1 MKPIS
6 HTTFFNTFP
15 LDSSLSYVQP
25 GDKRFV
31 TDDLYVIQS
40 LHRQSYRHHHDWNEA
55 SYHHIRNFVGPMPM
69 YKYIPCYKLMSV
81 SFNDGRIN
89 ADLHEQ
95 CLASFTP
102 NAWLSYKR
110 SPMKDFATELMSCK
124 EDAHYGSRGYDWLCD
139 ALYYKAKPLEMHYL
153 DGRLKSGFKNHL
165 KRRAKGFANNSF
177 ATKIMLKTLE
187 DHIRNE
193 YPESISG
200 THDLFHMPTTEIVE
214 KMNEFLEDIYP
225 RVNFCFSTEAI
236 DFQNHLDSNMISGT
250 RRWHVKG
257 LDLTRLG
264 YDMDNHSHNW
274 LLGNEIM
281 IDGSVYDSSTV
292 EITHCAECGTKS
304 VVDTTRDGLCV
315 DCLGTTYRVHNYSH
329 RVEESLGFDKRN
341 KSTTEPYLGIE
352 IEYQVDKRKEGRLYV
367 GDNLYNHSLMKE
379 DGSIRNGFEIVSR
392 PASYAQ
398 HMLRYTS
405 FLDGLPE
412 WIHPHQ
418 SCGMHVHISRTA
430 LSQMG
435 AGKLVEFMNRDDNE
449 KFIRLIAGRKSTS
462 YQRANE
468 TYDIK
473 KPYKVIK
480 GDDHADRYNY
490 VNLQNKKT
498 IELRIFAS
506 PKNTNEFK
514 VRMQFVKAMIGY
526 CQPAALTGTL
536 KEQTSFGSFIT
547 WLENTK
553 KEFKELHTYVK
564 ESALCA

>member
-15 LDSSLSYVQP
+15 LDSELSYVQP
-25 GDKRFV
+25 GDKKFI

-40 LHRQSYRHHHDWNEA
+40 TQKQRYHHHHDWNEA
-55 SYHHIRNFVGPMPM
+55 SYHHIRNFIGPMPQ
-69 YKYIPCYKLMSV
+69 YKYIPCYKLMSIP
-81 SFNDGRIN
+81 FNDMRMNGG
-89 ADLHEQ
+89 LHEQ
-95 CLASFTP
+95 CLAAFTQEQ
-102 NAWLSYKR
+102 WLTYRRTPVKE
-110 SPMKDFATELMSCK
+110 FAVELMSSK
-124 EDAHYGSRGYDWLCD
+124 NDTSYGSRSYDWLCD

-177 ATKIMLKTLE
+177 ATKIMLKTLQ
-187 DHIRNE
+187 D
-193 YPESISG
+193 SITSVANDSSQA
-200 THDLFHMPTTEIVE
+200 DLFIMSTKNLVE
-214 KMNEFLEDIYP
+214 KMNDFLENIYP
-225 RVNFCFSTEAI
+225 RVNYCFSTYTV

-250 RRWHVKG
+250 RKWHIKG
-257 LDLTRLG
+257 LDLSALG
-264 YDMDNHSHNW
+264 YEMDNHSHNW
-274 LLGNEIM
+274 LLDNEIM

-292 EITHCAECGTKS
+292 EITHCTECNTKS

-315 DCLGTTYRVHNYSH
+315 DCLGTTYRVHNYTH

-352 IEYQVDKRKEGRLYV
+352 IEYQVEKRKEARLYV

-398 HMLRYTS
+398 HMLKYTS

-435 AGKLVEFMNRDDNE
+435 AGKLVEFMNRDDNK
-449 KFIRLIAGRKSTS
+449 KFIKLIAGRDPTN
-462 YQRANE
+462 YQRQDVS
-468 TYDIK
+468 YDIK
-473 KPYKVIK
+473 KPFKVHM
-480 GDDHADRYNY
+480 GSDGADRYNFI
-490 VNLQNKKT
+490 NLQNKKT

-514 VRMQFVKAMIGY
+514 VRMQFVKAMISY

-536 KEQTSFGSFIT
+536 KEQTSFSSFIT

>member
-31 TDDLYVIQS
+31 TDNLYVIQS
-40 LHRQSYRHHHDWNEA
+40 TQKQRYNYTNYHWDVD
-55 SYHHIRNFVGPMPM
+55 SYHHRRNFVGPMPQ
-69 YKYIPCYKLMSV
+69 YEYIPCYKLMSIAY
-81 SFNDGRIN
+81 NDMRIN
-89 ADLHEQ
+89 GDLHEQ
-95 CLASFTP
+95 CLAAFTQEQ
-102 NAWLSYKR
+102 WLTYRRTPIKE
-110 SPMKDFATELMSCK
+110 FAVDLMSCK
-124 EDAHYGSRGYDWLCD
+124 SDTSYGSRSYDWLCD
-139 ALYYKAKPLEMHYL
+139 ALYYKANPLQMHYR

-165 KRRAKGFANNSF
+165 RRRAKGFANNSF
-177 ATKIMLKTLE
+177 ATKIMLKTLQ
-187 DHIRNE
+187 D
-193 YPESISG
+193 SITSQANDSSQA
-200 THDLFHMPTTEIVE
+200 DLFIMSTRDLVE
-214 KMNEFLEDIYP
+214 KMNDFLGNIYP
-225 RVNFCFSTEAI
+225 KVNYCFSTYTI
-236 DFQNHLDSNMISGT
+236 DFHNHLNSNMISGT
-250 RRWHVKG
+250 RQYHIKG
-257 LDLTRLG
+257 LDLSELG
-264 YDMDNHSHNW
+264 YTLDNHSQNW
-274 LLGNEIM
+274 LLNNEIM

-292 EITHCAECGTKS
+292 EITHCTECGTKS

-315 DCLGTTYRVHNYSH
+315 DCLGMTYRVHNYTH

-341 KSTTEPYLGIE
+341 KSTREPYLGIE

-367 GDNLYNHSLMKE
+367 GDTLYNHSLMKE

-398 HMLRYTS
+398 HILKYTS

-435 AGKLVEFMNRDDNE
+435 AGKLVEFMNRDDNK
-449 KFIRLIAGRKSTS
+449 KFIKLIAGRDPTN
-462 YQRANE
+462 YQRQDE
-468 TYDIK
+468 SYDIK
-473 KPYKVIK
+473 KPFKIHK
-480 GDDHADRYNY
+480 GSDGADRYNFI
-490 VNLQNKKT
+490 NLQNKKT

-506 PKNTNEFK
+506 PKNTNEFRI
-514 VRMQFVKAMIGY
+514 RMQFVKAMISY

-536 KEQTSFGSFIT
+536 KEQTSFSSFIT

>member
-15 LDSSLSYVQP
+15 LSSSLSYVQP
-25 GDKRFV
+25 GDKKFV

-40 LHRQSYRHHHDWNEA
+40 TQQQTYHHSYYWDVD
-55 SYHHIRNFVGPMPM
+55 SYHHRKNFVGPIPQ
-69 YKYIPCYKLMSV
+69 YKHIPCYKLMSV
-81 SFNDGRIN
+81 SQNVERKA
-89 ADLHEQ
+89 ADMNET
-95 CLASFTP
+95 CLASFSQTQWLKYRRTP
-102 NAWLSYKR
+102 IALYAV
-110 SPMKDFATELMSCK
+110 DLMSCK
-124 EDAHYGSRGYDWLCD
+124 DDASYGSRSCDWLCD

-165 KRRAKGFANNSF
+165 KRRGKGFANNSF
-177 ATKIMLKTLE
+177 ATKIMLKTLQ
-187 DHIRNE
+187 D
-193 YPESISG
+193 SITSVANDSSQA
-200 THDLFHMPTTEIVE
+200 DLFIMSTSNIVE
-214 KMNEFLEDIYP
+214 EMNEFIDNIYP
-225 RVNFCFSTEAI
+225 RINYCFSTYTI

-250 RRWHVKG
+250 RKWHIKG
-257 LDLTRLG
+257 LDLSEVG
-264 YDMDNHSHNW
+264 YTWDNNSHNW
-274 LLGNEIM
+274 LLNNEIM

-292 EITHCAECGTKS
+292 EITHCTECSTKS

-315 DCLGTTYRVHNYSH
+315 DCLGMTYRVHNYTH
-329 RVEESLGFDKRN
+329 RVEETLGFDKRN

-430 LSQMG
+430 LSQLG
-435 AGKLVEFMNRDDNE
+435 AGKLVEFMNRDDNK
-449 KFIRLIAGRKSTS
+449 KFIQLVAGRKSTN
-462 YQRANE
+462 YQRADDS
-468 TYDIK
+468 YDIK
-473 KPYKVIK
+473 KPYLIK
-480 GDDHADRYNY
+480 EGRDHADRYNFI
-490 VNLQNKKT
+490 NLNNKKT

-514 VRMQFVKAMIGY
+514 VRMQFVKAMISY

-536 KEQTSFGSFIT
+536 KEQTSFSSFIT

>member
-15 LDSSLSYVQP
+15 LNSSLSYVQP
-25 GDKRFV
+25 GDKKFV

-40 LHRQSYRHHHDWNEA
+40 TQQQTYHHSYYWDVD
-55 SYHHIRNFVGPMPM
+55 SYHHRKNFVGPIPQ

-81 SFNDGRIN
+81 SQNVERKA
-89 ADLHEQ
+89 ADMNET
-95 CLASFTP
+95 CLASFSQTQWLKYRRTP
-102 NAWLSYKR
+102 IALYAV
-110 SPMKDFATELMSCK
+110 DLMSCK
-124 EDAHYGSRGYDWLCD
+124 DDASYGSRSCDWLCD

-165 KRRAKGFANNSF
+165 KRRGKGFANNSF
-177 ATKIMLKTLE
+177 ATKIMLKTLQ
-187 DHIRNE
+187 D
-193 YPESISG
+193 SITSVANDSSQA
-200 THDLFHMPTTEIVE
+200 DLFIMSTSNIVE
-214 KMNEFLEDIYP
+214 EMNEFIDNIYP
-225 RVNFCFSTEAI
+225 RINYCFSTYTI

-250 RRWHVKG
+250 RKWHIKG
-257 LDLTRLG
+257 LDLSEVG
-264 YDMDNHSHNW
+264 YTWDNNSHNW
-274 LLGNEIM
+274 LLNNEIM

-292 EITHCAECGTKS
+292 EITHCADCGTKS
-304 VVDTTRDGLCV
+304 VVNTIRDGLCV
-315 DCLGTTYRVHNYSH
+315 DCLGMTYRVHNYTH
-329 RVEESLGFDKRN
+329 RVEETLGFDKRN

-398 HMLRYTS
+398 HILRYTS

-430 LSQMG
+430 LSQLG
-435 AGKLVEFMNRDDNE
+435 AGKLVEFMNRDDNK
-449 KFIRLIAGRKSTS
+449 KFIQLVAGRKSTN
-462 YQRANE
+462 YQRADDS
-468 TYDIK
+468 YDIK
-473 KPYKVIK
+473 KPYLIK
-480 GDDHADRYNY
+480 EGRDHADRYNFI
-490 VNLQNKKT
+490 NLNNKKT

-514 VRMQFVKAMIGY
+514 VRMQFVKAMISY

-536 KEQTSFGSFIT
+536 KEQTSFSSFIT

>member
-15 LDSSLSYVQP
+15 LDSPSSYVQP
-25 GDKRFV
+25 GDKKFV

-40 LHRQSYRHHHDWNEA
+40 VHKQNYHYTGYHWDED
-55 SYHHIRNFVGPMPM
+55 SYHHRRNFVGPMPQ
-69 YKYIPCYKLMSV
+69 YQYIPCYKLMSIAF
-81 SFNDGRIN
+81 SDMRMDGG
-89 ADLHEQ
+89 LHEQ
-95 CLASFTP
+95 CLAAFTQEQ
-102 NAWLSYKR
+102 WLTYKR
-110 SPMKDFATELMSCK
+110 TPIKEFAVDLMSCK
-124 EDAHYGSRGYDWLCD
+124 EDASYGSRSYDWLCD
-139 ALYYKAKPLEMHYL
+139 ALYYKANPLQMHYR

-165 KRRAKGFANNSF
+165 KRRAKGFAHNSF
-177 ATKIMLKTLE
+177 ATKIMLKTLQ
-187 DHIRNE
+187 D
-193 YPESISG
+193 SITSIANDSSQA
-200 THDLFHMPTTEIVE
+200 DLFIMSTKNLVE
-214 KMNEFLEDIYP
+214 KMNDFLENIYP
-225 RVNFCFSTEAI
+225 RVNYCFSTYTV
-236 DFQNHLDSNMISGT
+236 DFQNHLNSNMISGT
-250 RRWHVKG
+250 RQYHIKG
-257 LDLTRLG
+257 LDLSELG
-264 YDMDNHSHNW
+264 YSLDNHSNHW
-274 LLGNEIM
+274 LLDDEIM
-281 IDGSVYDSSTV
+281 IDGSVYNSSTV
-292 EITHCAECGTKS
+292 EVTNCTECGTKS

-341 KSTTEPYLGIE
+341 KSITEPYLGIE

-398 HMLRYTS
+398 HILKYTS

-435 AGKLVEFMNRDDNE
+435 AGKLVEFMNRDDNK
-449 KFIRLIAGRKSTS
+449 KFIQLIAGRESTN
-462 YQRANE
+462 YQRADE
-468 TYDIK
+468 SYDIK
-473 KPYKVIK
+473 KPYKVNR

-490 VNLQNKKT
+490 INLQNKKT

-514 VRMQFVKAMIGY
+514 VRMQFVKAMISY

-536 KEQTSFGSFIT
+536 KEQTSFSSFIT

>member
-25 GDKRFV
+25 GDKKFV

-40 LHRQSYRHHHDWNEA
+40 TQKQRYNYPWYFDED
-55 SYHHIRNFVGPMPM
+55 SYHHRRNFVGPLPE
-69 YKYIPCYKLMSV
+69 YKYIPCYKLMSIAY
-81 SFNDGRIN
+81 NDMRIN
-89 ADLHEQ
+89 GDLHEQ
-95 CLASFTP
+95 CLAAFTQEQ
-102 NAWLSYKR
+102 WLNYR
-110 SPMKDFATELMSCK
+110 RTPIKDFAVDLMSCK
-124 EDAHYGSRGYDWLCD
+124 DDASYGSRSYDWLCD
-139 ALYYKAKPLEMHYL
+139 ALYYKANPLEMHYR

-165 KRRAKGFANNSF
+165 KRRGKGFANNSF
-177 ATKIMLKTLE
+177 ATKIMLQTLE
-187 DHIRNE
+187 EDIRNQ
-193 YPESISG
+193 YPEALG
-200 THDLFHMPTTEIVE
+200 TEDLFHMPTREIVE
-214 KMNEFLEDIYP
+214 KMNDFLENIYP
-225 RVNFCFSTEAI
+225 RVNYCFHTEII
-236 DFQNHLDSNMISGT
+236 DFQNHFNSSMISGT
-250 RRWHVKG
+250 RQYHIKE

-264 YDMDNHSHNW
+264 YDMDNHSHQW
-274 LLGNEIM
+274 LLSNEII

-292 EITHCAECGTKS
+292 DITHCTECGTKS

-315 DCLGTTYRVHNYSH
+315 DCLGMTYRVHNYTH

-341 KSTTEPYLGIE
+341 KSTREPYLGIE

-367 GDNLYNHSLMKE
+367 GDTLYNHSLMKE

-398 HMLRYTS
+398 HILRYTS

-435 AGKLVEFMNRDDNE
+435 AGKLVEFMNRDDNK
-449 KFIRLIAGRKSTS
+449 KFIKLIAGRDPTN
-462 YQRANE
+462 YQRQDE
-468 TYDIK
+468 SYDIK
-473 KPYKVIK
+473 KPFKIHK
-480 GDDHADRYNY
+480 GFDGADRYNFI
-490 VNLQNKKT
+490 NLQNKKT

-514 VRMQFVKAMIGY
+514 VRMQFVKAMISY

-536 KEQTSFGSFIT
+536 KEQTSFSSFIT

>member
-15 LDSSLSYVQP
+15 LNSSLSYVQP
-25 GDKRFV
+25 GKKKFV

-40 LHRQSYRHHHDWNEA
+40 TQQQTYHHGYDWDYN
-55 SYHHIRNFVGPMPM
+55 SYHHRRNFMGPIPQ

-81 SFNDGRIN
+81 SQNVERIAAN
-89 ADLHEQ
+89 MNEI
-95 CLASFTP
+95 CLASFSQTQWLKYRRTP
-102 NAWLSYKR
+102 IKE
-110 SPMKDFATELMSCK
+110 FATELMSCK
-124 EDAHYGSRGYDWLCD
+124 EDTHYGSRSYDWLCD
-139 ALYYKAKPLEMHYL
+139 ALYYKAKPLEMHYR

-177 ATKIMLKTLE
+177 ATKIMLKTLQ
-187 DHIRNE
+187 D
-193 YPESISG
+193 SITSVANDSSQA
-200 THDLFHMPTTEIVE
+200 DLFIMSTKNLVE
-214 KMNEFLEDIYP
+214 KMNDFLENIYP
-225 RVNFCFSTEAI
+225 RVNYCFSTYTV
-236 DFQNHLDSNMISGT
+236 DFQNNLDSNMISGT
-250 RRWHVKG
+250 RKWHIKG
-257 LDLTRLG
+257 LDLSELG
-264 YDMDNHSHNW
+264 YSLDNYSNHW
-274 LLGNEIM
+274 LLDDEIM
-281 IDGSVYDSSTV
+281 IDGSVYNSSTV
-292 EITHCAECGTKS
+292 EVTNCTECGTKS

-341 KSTTEPYLGIE
+341 KSITEPYLGIE

-435 AGKLVEFMNRDDNE
+435 AGKLVEFINRDDNK
-449 KFIRLIAGRKSTS
+449 KFIKLIAGRDSTN
-462 YQRANE
+462 YQRSDE
-468 TYDIK
+468 SYDIK
-473 KPYKVIK
+473 KPYKVHI
-480 GDDHADRYNY
+480 GNDGADRYNFI
-490 VNLQNKKT
+490 NLQNKKT

-514 VRMQFVKAMIGY
+514 VRMQFVKAMISY

-536 KEQTSFGSFIT
+536 KEQTSFSSFIT

>member
-25 GDKRFV
+25 GDKKFV
-31 TDDLYVIQS
+31 TDDLFVIQS
-40 LHRQSYRHHHDWNEA
+40 THRQSYHHHHDWNEA
-55 SYHHIRNFVGPMPM
+55 SYHHIRNFIGPMPL
-69 YKYIPCYKLMSV
+69 YRHIPCYKLMSV
-81 SFNDGRIN
+81 AYNDMRIN
-89 ADLHEQ
+89 ADLYEQ
-95 CLASFTP
+95 CLGAFTP
-102 NAWLSYKR
+102 EQWLTYR
-110 SPMKDFATELMSCK
+110 RTPMKDFATELMSCK

-177 ATKIMLKTLE
+177 ATKIMLKTLQ
-187 DHIRNE
+187 D
-193 YPESISG
+193 SITSVANDSSQA
-200 THDLFHMPTTEIVE
+200 DLFIMSTKNLVE
-214 KMNEFLEDIYP
+214 KMNDFLENIYP
-225 RVNFCFSTEAI
+225 KVNYCFSTYTV

-250 RRWHVKG
+250 RKWHVKG
-257 LDLTRLG
+257 LDLSALG

-292 EITHCAECGTKS
+292 EITHCTECNTKS

-379 DGSIRNGFEIVSR
+379 DGSVRNGFEIVSR

-398 HMLRYTS
+398 HMLKYES

-412 WIHPHQ
+412 WIHPHA

-449 KFIRLIAGRKSTS
+449 KFIQLIAGRKATN
-462 YQRANE
+462 YQRAIE
-468 TYDIK
+468 DYDIK
-473 KPYKVIK
+473 KPYKVDR
-480 GDDHADRYNY
+480 GDDRADRYNY
-490 VNLQNKKT
+490 VNLSNKKT

-536 KEQTSFGSFIT
+536 KEQTSFSSFIT

>member
-31 TDDLYVIQS
+31 TDDLFVIQS

-81 SFNDGRIN
+81 SFNDSRIN

-110 SPMKDFATELMSCK
+110 SPMKDFATDLMSCN

-177 ATKIMLKTLE
+177 ATKIMLKTLQ
-187 DHIRNE
+187 D
-193 YPESISG
+193 SITSVANDSSQA
-200 THDLFHMPTTEIVE
+200 DLFIMSTSNIVE

-225 RVNFCFSTEAI
+225 RVNFCFSTMEI
-236 DFQNHLDSNMISGT
+236 NFQNHLDSSMVSGT
-250 RRWHVKG
+250 RKWHIKG
-257 LDLTRLG
+257 LRIEELG
-264 YDMDNHSHNW
+264 YTYDSNTRNF
-274 LLGNEIM
+274 LLADEIM
-281 IDGSVYDSSTV
+281 IDGSVYDSTTV
-292 EITHCAECGTKS
+292 EITHCTECGTKS

-398 HMLRYTS
+398 HMLKYES

-412 WIHPHQ
+412 WIHPHE

-514 VRMQFVKAMIGY
+514 VRMQFVKAMISY

-536 KEQTSFGSFIT
+536 KEQTSFSSFIT

>member
-1 MKPIS
+1 MQMKPIS

-15 LDSSLSYVQP
+15 LASSLSYVQP
-25 GDKRFV
+25 GDKKYV

-40 LHRQSYRHHHDWNEA
+40 TQQQTYHHSYYWDET
-55 SYHHIRNFVGPMPM
+55 SYHHRKNFIGPIPQ

-81 SFNDGRIN
+81 SQNVERKA
-89 ADLHEQ
+89 ADMNET
-95 CLASFTP
+95 CLASFSQTQ
-102 NAWLSYKR
+102 WLKYRR
-110 SPMKDFATELMSCK
+110 SPMKMYAVDLMSYE
-124 EDAHYGSRGYDWLCD
+124 EDANWGSRSCDWLCD
-139 ALYYKAKPLEMHYL
+139 ALYYKAKPLEMYYL

-165 KRRAKGFANNSF
+165 KRRGKGFANNSF
-177 ATKIMLKTLE
+177 ATEVMLKALK
-187 DHIRNE
+187 N
-193 YPESISG
+193 SITTIANDSNQA
-200 THDLFHMPTTEIVE
+200 DLFIMSTSNIVE
-214 KMNEFLEDIYP
+214 EMNEFLENIYP
-225 RVNFCFSTEAI
+225 RVNYCFSTNTI
-236 DFQNHLDSNMISGT
+236 TFQNHLDSSMISGT
-250 RRWHVKG
+250 RTWHIKG
-257 LDLTRLG
+257 LDLSALG
-264 YDMDNHSHNW
+264 YDMDSHSRNW
-274 LLGNEIM
+274 LLENEIM
-281 IDGSVYDSSTV
+281 IDGSVYNSTTV
-292 EITHCAECGTKS
+292 EITHCTECNTKT
-304 VVDTTRDGLCV
+304 VVDATRDGLCV

-341 KSTTEPYLGIE
+341 KSITEPYLGIE

-367 GDNLYNHSLMKE
+367 GDTLYNHSLMKE

-412 WIHPHQ
+412 WMHPHQ

-435 AGKLVEFMNRDDNE
+435 AGKLVEFMNRDDNK
-449 KFIRLIAGRKSTS
+449 KFIQLIAGRKATN
-462 YQRANE
+462 YQRAME
-468 TYDIK
+468 DYDIK
-473 KPYKVIK
+473 KPYKIDR
-480 GDDHADRYNY
+480 GNDHADRYNY
-490 VNLQNKKT
+490 INLSNKKT

-514 VRMQFVKAMIGY
+514 VRMQFVKAMISY

-536 KEQTSFGSFIT
+536 KEQTSFSSFIT

-553 KEFKELHTYVK
+553 KEFRELHTYVK